1 MKLEE
6 GCAQIAG
13 GFEATSGQKIE
24 PERVV
29 ASVKR
34 ALERVGS
41 GVAGETDW
49 EVDLRILPRRPI
61 YDRTLSKMVLRRFT
75 HEMNGVPL
83 WPEIVNVTL
92 TTNGRVRAVCTQR
105 NCAPVKRKN

>member
-1 MKLEE
+1 MKFEE
-6 GCAQIAG
+6 GCAQIAE
-13 GFEATSGQKIE
+13 GFEATSGQKVDAG
-24 PERVV
+24 RVV

-34 ALERVGS
+34 ALDGVGS

-49 EVDLRILPRRPI
+49 EVDLRILPGRPI

-75 HEMNGVPL
+75 HEVCGWPL
-83 WPEIVNVTL
+83 WPEIVDVTL
-92 TTNGRVRAVCTQR
+92 TTNGKVRAVCIQR